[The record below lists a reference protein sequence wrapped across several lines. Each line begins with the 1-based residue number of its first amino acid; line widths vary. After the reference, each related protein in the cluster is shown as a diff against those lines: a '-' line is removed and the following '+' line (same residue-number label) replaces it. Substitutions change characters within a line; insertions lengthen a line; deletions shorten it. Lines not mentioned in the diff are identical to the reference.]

1 MGNTYISCDLTKF
14 NSSKFKCYTQSGN
27 KKVYEDDGLTKGQ
40 SFIIFPIKTTLST
53 GECEYT
59 MGLTGQLEDNYPW
72 KSWSYSGYPND
83 AVPGNTYSYTIK
95 GLPMVLSNYKGV
107 TVTGIPS
114 KTWSW
119 DIESIKEVWL
129 YANVSTDQLLLV
141 FLKFGGNEY
150 LGNDILN
157 IMVQITGNNPDYNNP
172 DSLTDSVS
180 FIVSKN
186 SKAPLVE
193 RINLRPK
200 RNWVYSAE
208 IILCRPMEGKNY
220 RVKLYRV

>member
-59 MGLTGQLEDNYPW
+59 MGLTGKLEDNYPW

-95 GLPMVLSNYKGV
+95 GSPMVLSNYKGV

-119 DIESIKEVWL
+119 DILTRHTINLSCGLNLTSSGVGI
-129 YANVSTDQLLLV
+129 TILLS
-141 FLKFGGNEY
+141 FNNNEY
-150 LGNDILN
+150 LGNDTLF
-157 IMVQITGNNPDYNNP
+157 VEVRVITKLPYTLIDMGFFTVTKDSKSPLRYKCDFEAEVGKHYEVEITKYNPTSGDGY
-172 DSLTDSVS
+172 
-180 FIVSKN
+180 IVKI
-186 SKAPLVE
+186 
-193 RINLRPK
+193 R
-200 RNWVYSAE
+200 
-208 IILCRPMEGKNY
+208 
-220 RVKLYRV
+220 

>member
-59 MGLTGQLEDNYPW
+59 MGLTGQLKDNYPW

-95 GLPMVLSNYKGV
+95 GSPMVLSNYKGV

-119 DIESIKEVWL
+119 DIESIKEIWL
-129 YANVSTDQLLLV
+129 RAGVGAWTNTGLLI
-141 FLKFGGNEY
+141 FLQFGGNEY
-150 LGNDILN
+150 LGNDRLN
-157 IMVQITGNNPDYNNP
+157 IMVEITANNPN
-172 DSLTDSVS
+172 SFIDSVS

-186 SKAPLVE
+186 SKAPLTRE
-193 RINLRPK
+193 INLKPNYNR
-200 RNWVYSAE
+200 VYSAKT
-208 IILCRPMEGKNY
+208 ISCRPMEGKNY
-220 RVKLYRV
+220 RITIEN